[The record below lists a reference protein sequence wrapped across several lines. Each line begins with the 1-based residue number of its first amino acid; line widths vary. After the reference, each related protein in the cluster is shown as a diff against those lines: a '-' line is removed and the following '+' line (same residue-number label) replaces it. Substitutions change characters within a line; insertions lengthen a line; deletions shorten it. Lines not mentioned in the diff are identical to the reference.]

1 MLTGNSLKIGVIVAF
16 SESSISAGPF
26 NLWFVFFVLYYLI
39 QTLKTM
45 LNLMTVMMMTI
56 LTIMM
61 MMMSSD
67 DNVYH
72 N

>member
-1 MLTGNSLKIGVIVAF
+1 MLTGNSLKIGVIV
-16 SESSISAGPF
+16 SSMSAGPF

-45 LNLMTVMMMTI
+45 LNLMTVMIMTI

-61 MMMSSD
+61 MMLSSD
-67 DNVYH
+67 DAVYH